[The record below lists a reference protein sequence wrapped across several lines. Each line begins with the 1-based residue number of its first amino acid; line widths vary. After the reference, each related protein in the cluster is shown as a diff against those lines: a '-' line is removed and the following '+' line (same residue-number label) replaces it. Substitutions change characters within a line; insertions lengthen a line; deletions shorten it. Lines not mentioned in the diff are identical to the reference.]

1 MLLTQKQTNLP
12 MLPEQDEELH
22 AELLVKFREYF
33 EANQEWL
40 AEGTK
45 ASAIRLRQR
54 LSEIRKI
61 CTRRRVVV
69 RDWCR
74 EKEIEL
80 RQREDLRQA
89 QKREADKD

>member
-1 MLLTQKQTNLP
+1 

-22 AELLVKFREYF
+22 AELLAKFREYF
-33 EANQEWL
+33 AANQQWL

-61 CTRRRVVV
+61 CTKRRVAV
-69 RDWCR
+69 REWAR
-74 EKEIEL
+74 VKEAELAEKEA
-80 RQREDLRQA
+80 QRQA
-89 QKREADKD
+89 QNQGDKKD